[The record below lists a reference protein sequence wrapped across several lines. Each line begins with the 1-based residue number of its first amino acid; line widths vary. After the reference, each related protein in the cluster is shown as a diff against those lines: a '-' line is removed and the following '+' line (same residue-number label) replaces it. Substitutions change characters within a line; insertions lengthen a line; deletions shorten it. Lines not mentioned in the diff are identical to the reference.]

1 MVSKTI
7 TLVNSQGFHMR
18 PAGAF
23 ATAMGKYKS
32 EVTIKFNGNDI
43 NGKSLKNIIAACIK
57 CGSTIDLICEGEDED
72 EALKEAVSLIE
83 SGFGE

>member
-43 NGKSLKNIIAACIK
+43 NG
-57 CGSTIDLICEGEDED
+57 GSTIDLICEGEDED

>member
-1 MVSKTI
+1 M
-7 TLVNSQGFHMR
+7 
-18 PAGAF
+18 
-23 ATAMGKYKS
+23 
-32 EVTIKFNGNDI
+32 
-43 NGKSLKNIIAACIK
+43 NIIAACIK